1 VLSPSNEQHQRRL
14 KRQRLLRSCN
24 PKPDLLEEVS
34 RILLRP
40 DLSIKRR
47 LAGPEIRLRRL
58 DELGLLVK
66 LPEQEEAEVDRDD
79 DVAARE
85 N

>member
-1 VLSPSNEQHQRRL
+1 
-14 KRQRLLRSCN
+14 
-24 PKPDLLEEVS
+24 
-34 RILLRP
+34 LLRP